1 MLKGETMTEKEKFA
15 LVSELSLTENEQSRL
30 RLSSPPPIE
39 ESEGIIRLT
48 LSLLFPDYFITPSSE
63 CPEPMKM
70 LDTLSVC
77 LSRQIE
83 RAFFCLGN
91 DANAD
96 LGRLSDDILRRLP
109 SLRGKM
115 LKDAL
120 AIYSGDPAATCPGE
134 VILSYPGFYAIAV
147 YRLAHELYLKN
158 IPLIPRQM
166 SEIAHEKT
174 GIDIHPGAS
183 VGESFSIDHGTG
195 IVIGETAVIGKNV
208 KLYQGVT
215 LGAKSFE
222 SDADG
227 NIVRGKKRHPN
238 VGDNCV
244 IYAGATILGGNTVI
258 GEGSII
264 GGNVWLTH
272 SVAPGSKVYY
282 KA

>member
-1 MLKGETMTEKEKFA
+1 MTQKEKQRIITA
-15 LVSELSLTENEQSRL
+15 
-30 RLSSPPPIE
+30 LSSRDTKNHLCFAATPPLRA
-39 ESEGIIRLT
+39 ESERIIYLT
-48 LSLLFPDYFITPSSE
+48 LSLLFPDYFAEETTRLAQT
-63 CPEPMKM
+63 
-70 LDTLSVC
+70 LDALSGCLAEQISRAHICLGRNNSDSVC
-77 LSRQIE
+77 MAE
-83 RAFFCLGN
+83 
-91 DANAD
+91 
-96 LGRLSDDILRRLP
+96 DILRRLP
-109 SLRGKM
+109 TLREEM
-115 LKDAL
+115 TLDAL

-147 YRLAHELYLKN
+147 YRLAHELYLRN

-195 IVIGETAVIGKNV
+195 IVIGETAVIGKCV

-222 SDADG
+222 SDAEG

-244 IYAGATILGGNTVI
+244 IYAGATILGGDTVI